1 MNEQNNPI
9 LEVKNLRVSYH
20 TYAGE
25 VKAVRG
31 VQFSLEK
38 GQALAIVGESGC
50 GKSVTAKSIMGLIK
64 APQGEIKENSE
75 ILYHGENILKYN
87 KKQWQHY
94 KGGEC
99 AIIFQDA
106 LASLNPTM
114 RVGKQIMEN
123 LMGHKNMT
131 KQEAAKEAV
140 EMLRMVGIPE
150 PEKRVRQYPH
160 EFSGGM
166 RQRVMIAIAFACDPK
181 ILICD
186 EPTTALDVTIQ
197 GQILDI
203 IKNLQKKNQ
212 TSVIMITHDL
222 GVVANIAQKIA
233 VMYSGIIV
241 ESGTCEDIFYRP
253 RHPYTWA
260 LIRSVPRLDLKNKQ
274 ELATIP
280 GTPPDLLNPPVGCPF
295 CTRCSYCM
303 PICKEEMP
311 EVTEFGGEHKA
322 ACWLH
327 HPMAPKVEMPNLDFI
342 NQVRKDK
349 NNGK

>member
-131 KQEAAKEAV
+131 KQERHLWYDY
-140 EMLRMVGIPE
+140 LRKSSPTWL
-150 PEKRVRQYPH
+150 
-160 EFSGGM
+160 
-166 RQRVMIAIAFACDPK
+166 RQRVIDQYIVDFYCSKAKLIIELDGSQHYTVEGEEYDSVRTEVLEQYGLEVIRFSNDEIDRHFDDSCRYIEEK
-181 ILICD
+181 IKERIG
-186 EPTTALDVTIQ
+186 EYPV
-197 GQILDI
+197 
-203 IKNLQKKNQ
+203 
-212 TSVIMITHDL
+212 
-222 GVVANIAQKIA
+222 
-233 VMYSGIIV
+233 
-241 ESGTCEDIFYRP
+241 YR
-253 RHPYTWA
+253 
-260 LIRSVPRLDLKNKQ
+260 
-274 ELATIP
+274 
-280 GTPPDLLNPPVGCPF
+280 
-295 CTRCSYCM
+295 
-303 PICKEEMP
+303 
-311 EVTEFGGEHKA
+311 
-322 ACWLH
+322 
-327 HPMAPKVEMPNLDFI
+327 
-342 NQVRKDK
+342 
-349 NNGK
+349 

>member
-160 EFSGGM
+160 EFSGGQ
-166 RQRVMIAIAFACDPK
+166 RQRIAIARAILKNPR
-181 ILICD
+181 ILILD
-186 EPTTALDVTIQ
+186 EATSALDTESERLVQEALNRLMVGRTAFVIAHR
-197 GQILDI
+197 LST
-203 IKNLQKKNQ
+203 IKNA
-212 TSVIMITHDL
+212 DR
-222 GVVANIAQKIA
+222 
-233 VMYSGIIV
+233 IIVLDKGGLV
-241 ESGTCEDIFYRP
+241 ESGTHDELMAQNGLYAHLYQIQYRS
-253 RHPYTWA
+253 R
-260 LIRSVPRLDLKNKQ
+260 
-274 ELATIP
+274 
-280 GTPPDLLNPPVGCPF
+280 
-295 CTRCSYCM
+295 
-303 PICKEEMP
+303 KEE
-311 EVTEFGGEHKA
+311 
-322 ACWLH
+322 
-327 HPMAPKVEMPNLDFI
+327 
-342 NQVRKDK
+342 
-349 NNGK
+349 

>member
-166 RQRVMIAIAFACDPK
+166 RQRVMIAMALACEPD
-181 ILICD
+181 ILIAD
-186 EPTTALDVTIQ
+186 EPTTALDVTVQ
-197 GQILDI
+197 KQILEEI
-203 IKNLQKKNQ
+203 YQLSRKENLG
-212 TSVIMITHDL
+212 VLFITHDL
-222 GVVANIAQKIA
+222 GVVAEIADDVSIMKD
-233 VMYSGIIV
+233 GEIV
-241 ESGTCEDIFYRP
+241 ENGTVENIFY
-253 RHPYTWA
+253 HPQHSYTKK
-260 LIRSVPRLDLKNKQ
+260 LLDAVL
-274 ELATIP
+274 
-280 GTPPDLLNPPVGCPF
+280 
-295 CTRCSYCM
+295 
-303 PICKEEMP
+303 
-311 EVTEFGGEHKA
+311 
-322 ACWLH
+322 
-327 HPMAPKVEMPNLDFI
+327 
-342 NQVRKDK
+342 
-349 NNGK
+349 